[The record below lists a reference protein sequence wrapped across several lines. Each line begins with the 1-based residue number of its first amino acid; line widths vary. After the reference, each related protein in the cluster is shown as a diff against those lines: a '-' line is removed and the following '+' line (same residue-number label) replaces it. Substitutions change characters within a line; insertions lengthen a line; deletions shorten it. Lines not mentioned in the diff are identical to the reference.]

1 MDPNTTRFEARSY
14 ELDPYGHLN
23 NSVFVNWFEHGRL
36 CYLRDRGMTYTSIPE
51 TFGVRIVVVRQD
63 VTYKAEVQLG
73 DQLDLTTR
81 IARFGNTSFTF
92 EHELSFA
99 GGGRPARNAGRGDVT
114 MVCTGADGRP
124 VPVPADLRKRLE

>member
-1 MDPNTTRFEARSY
+1 MAANTTRFEARSY

-51 TFGVRIVVVRQD
+51 TYGVRIVVVRQD
-63 VTYKAEVQLG
+63 VTYKAEVKLG

-81 IARFGNTSFTF
+81 ITRFGTTSFTF
-92 EHELSFA
+92 EHELRFA
-99 GGGRPARNAGRGDVT
+99 DGGNAGRGDVT

-124 VPVPADLRKRLE
+124 TPVPAELRQRLE